1 MPINKNAYIRYQAFD
16 TCFSNRN
23 RRYFYDDLMQA
34 VNEKLKAFNGEESG
48 IGRTQFFKDLRFME
62 SDEGFSA
69 EIEKHKE
76 GKKTWY
82 RYKDPNFS
90 IQNAPVNASEL
101 NAIHEAIEVFKRFKG
116 LPQFDWLEELLPG
129 LEDRLKTQS
138 ESSSNQIIYFDDN
151 LDYTGRKYIERLYHH
166 IVQQEV
172 LDIEYQDF
180 KAEQPYTITLH
191 PFILK
196 QYNQRW
202 FLFGKNE
209 ENGVETWN
217 LALDRIK
224 GTVVNKT
231 VEYENTMLEWEDDYF
246 YDIIGVTRYSDAI
259 LEKIQLLIPTSVAS
273 YMETKPLH
281 PTQKILSREDD
292 GSLIIEVCLYQNP
305 EFKSK
310 VRQFEGVKIIDA
322 QPVQIE

>member
-1 MPINKNAYIRYQAFD
+1 MPINKNAYIRYQALD
-16 TCFSNRN
+16 ACFSNRK
-23 RRYFYDDLMQA
+23 RRFFYDDLLKA
-34 VNEKLKAFNGEESG
+34 VNEKLSAFNGEESG

-90 IQNAPVNASEL
+90 IQNAPVNNSEL
-101 NAIHEAIEVFKRFKG
+101 NAIHEVISVFKRFKG

-138 ESSSNQIIYFDDN
+138 ENPSKQVIYFDDN
-151 LDYTGRKYIERLYHH
+151 LDYTGREYIEQLYHH

-180 KAEQPYTITLH
+180 KAETSYIVTLH
-191 PFILK
+191 PYILK

-202 FLFGKNE
+202 FLFGRNE
-209 ENGVETWN
+209 ENGVESWN

-224 GTVVNKT
+224 SITVNRDIAYKAT
-231 VEYENTMLEWEDDYF
+231 QLDWEEDYF
-246 YDIIGVTRYSDAI
+246 YDMIGVTRYPDAV
-259 LEKIQLLIPTSVAS
+259 LEQITLYCPNQAAN

-281 PTQKILSREDD
+281 PSQRIVQRNDN
-292 GSLIIEVCLYQNP
+292 GSIHLEITLYRNP
-305 EFKSK
+305 EFESK
-310 VRQFEGVKIIDA
+310 LRQFEGVEILSAEPKS
-322 QPVQIE
+322 